1 MKESEKVYEAQQGRH
16 PEPLHYKKS
25 VIDGIVVYESFR
37 PQGTEL
43 WECLL
48 QSMGKH

>member
-1 MKESEKVYEAQQGRH
+1 MKESDKVYEAKQTRH
-16 PEPLHYKKS
+16 PEPQHHKKS

-37 PQGTEL
+37 KQGNEL